1 MLKSVLSVSV
11 YRVSFSMCWGFYT
24 TGTVLCIFIHTFGP
38 IFLQCWLSETGRS
51 NEHHAD
57 GLVSIPQIYLS
68 PHTCIHVLR
77 KSHLTPPPH
86 HTHTHTHT
94 HACTNAMHIFKSC
107 FHLARSQCK
116 QMPGA
121 QARNSQV
128 LSHRKWC
135 GHLKSHLDHCC

>member
-77 KSHLTPPPH
+77 KSHLTPPPPPT

-94 HACTNAMHIFKSC
+94 HMHAQMQCTSSN
-107 FHLARSQCK
+107 LAFTWL
-116 QMPGA
+116 GA
-121 QARNSQV
+121 SASKC
-128 LSHRKWC
+128 LEPKLGTRKYFLIAS
-135 GHLKSHLDHCC
+135 GVGT